1 MVVRKAR
8 PMELFGHKVKVS
20 KAMQRR
26 TPWTKPEFQCL
37 RLHVLE
43 DFHGGISRLK
53 QHLRRDH
60 RNAKVYKVCP
70 PHVREELNRHKKRKD
85 DKIAARN
92 MVLQVEEEGLDEY
105 DEDGEKESQPRWSV
119 HAKKKRVRGPL
130 DMYVTTPPPD
140 IFASKER

>member
-1 MVVRKAR
+1 
-8 PMELFGHKVKVS
+8 MELFGHKVKIS

-26 TPWTKPEFQCL
+26 APWTKPVFLLKATRPGSDPGRKYGTMLNNNSNSWKCIFCMK
-37 RLHVLE
+37 

-53 QHLRRDH
+53 QHLREDH
-60 RNAKVYKVCP
+60 RNAKVCKVCP
-70 PHVREELNRHKKRKD
+70 PH
-85 DKIAARN
+85 RN

-119 HAKKKRVRGPL
+119 HAKKRRVRGPL
-130 DMYVTTPPPD
+130 DRYVTTLLPD

>member
-1 MVVRKAR
+1 MLNNNSNSWKCIFC
-8 PMELFGHKVKVS
+8 MK
-20 KAMQRR
+20 
-26 TPWTKPEFQCL
+26 
-37 RLHVLE
+37 

-53 QHLRRDH
+53 QHLRGDH

-70 PHVREELNRHKKRKD
+70 PHVREELNRHKQRKD

-119 HAKKKRVRGPL
+119 HAKKRRVRGPL